1 MAQVVERRFY
11 RVWGGNIHQTPD
23 TIKMQMRN
31 FRAANID
38 WQYVEQEVDP
48 APVCSPRPAICR
60 VLTKCRSEMRTGQIC
75 RVSSHLS
82 WGPEDDLSR
91 NRKSTKFRT
100 RVARFS
106 REVAQHQ
113 GKAHLQSQGARGAS
127 DRGGGGGLVAGIT
140 DLAARDQLQ
149 RASSFFGRQL

>member
-1 MAQVVERRFY
+1 MILSKQFFNLFHAYARKNNM
-11 RVWGGNIHQTPD
+11 WILD
-23 TIKMQMRN
+23 
-31 FRAANID
+31 FRSASFATAAMVRG
-38 WQYVEQEVDP
+38 YH
-48 APVCSPRPAICR
+48 
-60 VLTKCRSEMRTGQIC
+60 T
-75 RVSSHLS
+75 
-82 WGPEDDLSR
+82 
-91 NRKSTKFRT
+91 RT

>member
-1 MAQVVERRFY
+1 MSVGECCGSSNNECEAGLIDGPYAAAGRGEVLRGFYCYYLAHELRRRY
-11 RVWGGNIHQTPD
+11 LEYP
-23 TIKMQMRN
+23 IKS
-31 FRAANID
+31 A
-38 WQYVEQEVDP
+38 
-48 APVCSPRPAICR
+48 
-60 VLTKCRSEMRTGQIC
+60 
-75 RVSSHLS
+75 
-82 WGPEDDLSR
+82 
-91 NRKSTKFRT
+91 